1 MSGLLDGMG
10 GVERQVVAL
19 ALSATE
25 QQVALMAALR
35 ALSETNGEAGERE
48 PRATGEAGG
57 MAEVLAETTA
67 EEWLAAAAAGGRA
80 KVTQPQLVALMRQLQ
95 RMGAG
100 ELIVG
105 RRRHKT
111 RIRWRVAAGPL
122 AAAFLAARDRA
133 DAGRAVSS
141 GGLHDHRFL
150 LRPGVQAVLSLP
162 LDLTPEESQ
171 RLADFLRTV
180 PFASD
185 NDWAAGDG
193 RR

>member
-10 GVERQVVAL
+10 GVERQVMAL

-35 ALSETNGEAGERE
+35 ALSEANGEAG
-48 PRATGEAGG
+48 GG

>member
-35 ALSETNGEAGERE
+35 ALSETD
-48 PRATGEAGG
+48 GEAGG
-57 MAEVLAETTA
+57 RAETLGETTA

-133 DAGRAVSS
+133 AAGRAVSS